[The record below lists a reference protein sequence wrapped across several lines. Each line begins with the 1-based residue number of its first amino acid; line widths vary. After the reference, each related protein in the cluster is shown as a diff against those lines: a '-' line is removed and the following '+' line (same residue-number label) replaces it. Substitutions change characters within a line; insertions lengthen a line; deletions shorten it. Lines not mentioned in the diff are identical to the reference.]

1 MRVLFDHV
9 NVNDTNTQFML
20 KETAVLR
27 KGEHMRVMSKLGL
40 KKFRCEIPE
49 YREQIFWGEVSN
61 NFGIAVY
68 RKEGDRSTAN
78 VTQSSLVKYYQ
89 HLRRAWCFHSL
100 GTLTLKETWRH
111 VKINTSKYVEGIDIY
126 QAWERQ
132 CMCAKIWF
140 KVLRKTRKL

>member
-49 YREQIFWGEVSN
+49 YREQIF
-61 NFGIAVY
+61 
-68 RKEGDRSTAN
+68 
-78 VTQSSLVKYYQ
+78 
-89 HLRRAWCFHSL
+89 
-100 GTLTLKETWRH
+100 
-111 VKINTSKYVEGIDIY
+111 
-126 QAWERQ
+126 
-132 CMCAKIWF
+132 
-140 KVLRKTRKL
+140 